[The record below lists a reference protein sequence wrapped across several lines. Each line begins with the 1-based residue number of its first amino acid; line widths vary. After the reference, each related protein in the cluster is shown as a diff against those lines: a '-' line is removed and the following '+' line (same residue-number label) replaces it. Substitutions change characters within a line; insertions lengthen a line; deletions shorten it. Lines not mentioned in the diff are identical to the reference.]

1 MSGGEDRETWVLPG
15 TTSVSI
21 CTSIRAISRSEDP
34 AGQIFVH
41 GPSPRSSDLQIFRS
55 WDPHPSL
62 RPSDLQI
69 FRSTSVAPTFR
80 SSDPQILGSTSVAPL
95 HTRRARERVKQ
106 YTSAVLAS
114 LLRRRPLLVVRADRS
129 DHPTAHSRISTA
141 QMAAQSGFSDR
152 PKSLMRLSARLMWP
166 RKM

>member
-1 MSGGEDRETWVLPG
+1 MDCDALRG
-15 TTSVSI
+15 TS
-21 CTSIRAISRSEDP
+21 SRSRHCKR
-34 AGQIFVH
+34 A
-41 GPSPRSSDLQIFRS
+41 SDCWLAS
-55 WDPHPSL
+55 
-62 RPSDLQI
+62 
-69 FRSTSVAPTFR
+69 
-80 SSDPQILGSTSVAPL
+80 PQIYRASTGGASSPARPKERATILTYSTGSWIAFSHLSSASACSKLRGDPWRMGGLRCQPLLL